1 MSGGRASKAKGSA
14 FERDVCV
21 KLSLWI
27 SEGKNKDLFWRSAMS
42 GGRATQGFKRGDI
55 LRRQAG
61 DITAV
66 APEGHVLTDKFYIE
80 LKHLKNLAMMSFVV
94 SNSGAL
100 QREWVKTIKQAHRF
114 GRIPMMIVKQNNYAT
129 LVLVASNMYRPRAD
143 PLLSRRIPLAIV
155 RGIHVHLFDE
165 LLEERFTTCL

>member
-1 MSGGRASKAKGSA
+1 
-14 FERDVCV
+14 
-21 KLSLWI
+21 
-27 SEGKNKDLFWRSAMS
+27 MS
-42 GGRATQGFKRGDI
+42 GGRATQSFKRGDV

-66 APEGHVLTDKFYIE
+66 APEGHVLTDQFYIE

-129 LVLVASNMYRPRAD
+129 LVLVAGSMYRPRTN
-143 PLLSRRIPLAIV
+143 PLVSRRIPLATV
-155 RGIHVHLFDE
+155 RGVNMYLFDE
-165 LLEERFTTCL
+165 LLEERFTVCL